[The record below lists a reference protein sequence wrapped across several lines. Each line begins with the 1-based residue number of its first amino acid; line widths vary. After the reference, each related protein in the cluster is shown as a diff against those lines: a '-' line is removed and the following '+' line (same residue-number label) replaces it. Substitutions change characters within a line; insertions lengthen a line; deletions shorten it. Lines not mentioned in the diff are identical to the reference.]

1 MSRFLSLAEPPS
13 GQTSTSAEEEKRWE
27 HMRAGKWGRRN
38 VPCGDRC
45 LLYEIN
51 YKVINSKI
59 NYVFLPAGS
68 TRREPPEGNYNSHD
82 APVRQGGLGAEPIR
96 QGVVKRW
103 PMGRRLAAVGVWI
116 WKGAAAGLPL
126 GREARALAADLGPL
140 RLVRVAVSFG
150 GRRGLRDAF
159 LCPPAAPRRE
169 GRGAAASRGRTA
181 IRELRG

>member
-1 MSRFLSLAEPPS
+1 
-13 GQTSTSAEEEKRWE
+13 
-27 HMRAGKWGRRN
+27 MRAGKWGRRN

-59 NYVFLPAGS
+59 NYVFLSAGS
-68 TRREPPEGNYNSHD
+68 TRREPPEGNYHSHD

-96 QGVVKRW
+96 QGVVKGG

-116 WKGAAAGLPL
+116 WKGAVAGLPL
-126 GREARALAADLGPL
+126 GRGARALAADLGPL
-140 RLVRVAVSFG
+140 RLVRVAVGFG

-159 LCPPAAPRRE
+159 LFPPAADRGARGSAPRRE
-169 GRGAAASRGRTA
+169 GRGAGASRGRTA
-181 IRELRG
+181 ILELRG